1 MAGTTDNQP
10 KWDTLSSEAFGK
22 QLQINPAKRLSTS
35 VVQPLLQMSLA
46 AIVDSIGQGFKPS
59 EMEKRRND

>member
-1 MAGTTDNQP
+1 LAGTTVNQP

-46 AIVDSIGQGFKPS
+46 AIVDGIGQGFKSS